1 MEDKELMTLVKLLL
15 RMLQRK
21 GLFSEEKE
29 QEVAP
34 DEDRALFVDSR
45 RRRLLSGD

>member
-1 MEDKELMTLVKLLL
+1 MEDEELVTLVKLLL

-21 GLFSEEKE
+21 GLFSEREE
-29 QEVAP
+29 EEGP
-34 DEDRALFVDSR
+34 PEDGRALFVDSR